1 MLSVLLEY
9 TPWLALTLALECAV
23 VALLIR
29 GAGRQRALR
38 ACIAINLLTHPI
50 ATLAVLE
57 AGFNVVPVELVVIVV
72 EVVLYHQILRLR
84 ATRAIMLGVVANL
97 VSWGA
102 GIAASLAHDV
112 WS

>member
-9 TPWLALTLALECAV
+9 TPWLALTLALEGAV

-29 GAGRQRALR
+29 GEGRRRALQ

-57 AGFNVVPVELVVIVV
+57 AGLNVVPVELVVIAV
-72 EVVLYHQILRLR
+72 EVVLYRQILGLS
-84 ATRAIMLGVVANL
+84 TKRAITLGVLANL

-102 GIAASLAHDV
+102 GVAASLVLETWH
-112 WS
+112 